1 MIDLKVLRNV
11 IESSENNPSD
21 DWKHQCLSNSA
32 LTYLLDMLENAKL
45 DAARLMYS
53 CGFDG
58 FTTVE
63 KDRYDYAMDCAAENG
78 RDEPS
83 AEDELNGM
91 RRLIDAAMAA
101 TKGEQA

>member
-1 MIDLKVLRNV
+1 MIDLKALRNLVKAYEGECMTLPLPHV
-11 IESSENNPSD
+11 IE
-21 DWKHQCLSNSA
+21 
-32 LTYLLDMLENAKL
+32 LLDMLEAAKL
-45 DAARLMYS
+45 DAARLMFS
-53 CGFDG
+53 CEFDG

-101 TKGEQA
+101 TKGEQ

>member
-1 MIDLKVLRNV
+1 MIDLKELRRRITGAANEQGV
-11 IESSENNPSD
+11 YGPTWINPRE
-21 DWKHQCLSNSA
+21 A
-32 LTYLLDMLENAKL
+32 VALLDMLDAAKL
-45 DAARLMYS
+45 DAARLMFA
-53 CGFDG
+53 CEFDG
-58 FTTVE
+58 YVTVE

-101 TKGEQA
+101 TKGEEA